1 MAELEV
7 RSERVDDVPLLIR
20 QQQQM
25 GIADILNE
33 AIEPHGNRKGLS
45 IGSLA
50 VTWLSFILSRGDHRM
65 ERVQPWADSQL
76 QMLSAVL
83 DEPVTAADFADD
95 RLADALRLLSQDATW
110 EAIETSLGTR
120 LVRIYDLRG
129 EAVRLDSTSV
139 ALYHEPDEK
148 TLFRKGHSKDHRPDL
163 AQLKVMLASLDP
175 LGLPLMTTVLA
186 GNAADDGLYLP
197 AISRVRGVLG
207 RGGQLYIAD
216 GKMSAL
222 ATRAAIADSGDFYL
236 TPDAQTGRRPERLRT
251 WLEGVWVKQHR
262 LERVVASP
270 QEDAE
275 TAAPKLVAVA
285 YEGSRQQETIVDGTQ
300 VRWDER
306 VLVVFSLSLA
316 RAERRALSERMGR
329 AEAEIAALTPGRKRG
344 RRQIRD
350 RAELEATAR
359 AIVKKHRVDG
369 LLELVVSEEIDERQI
384 GKYGDRP
391 ARVERRVEF
400 SASSRRNAEALAE
413 QRRMLG
419 WRLYLT
425 NAPRER
431 VSLVE
436 AVLAYRGAPRIERNF
451 SRLKGRPL
459 GLRPLYVTREDHV
472 RGMVRL
478 LSLGLRVLAGLEFV
492 ARKALAQSTSRL
504 EGLYAG
510 NPKRATAR
518 PTTERLLEAFAG
530 ITLTVIVMGGQTI
543 RHITPLSGVQHRIL
557 TLLGLPS
564 SAYED
569 LATAAPPIPP

>member
-1 MAELEV
+1 MADLDI

-25 GIADILNE
+25 GIADILNA
-33 AIEPHGNRKGLS
+33 AIQPHGNRKGLS
-45 IGSLA
+45 IGALA

-65 ERVQPWADSQL
+65 ERVQPWADTQL
-76 QMLSAVL
+76 QTLSAVL
-83 DEPVTAADFADD
+83 EEPVTAADFADD
-95 RLADALRLLSQDATW
+95 RLADALRLLGQDATW
-110 EAIETSLGTR
+110 DAIETSLGQR

-129 EAVRLDSTSV
+129 EAVRLDST
-139 ALYHEPDEK
+139 AAAFYHEPDER

-163 AQLKVMLASLDP
+163 AQLKVMLASADP

-197 AISRVRGVLG
+197 AIDRVREVLG
-207 RGGQLYIAD
+207 RGDQLYIAD

-222 ATRAAIADSGDFYL
+222 ATRAAIAEAGDFYL
-236 TPDAQTGRRPERLRT
+236 TPDAQTRRRPERLRA
-251 WLEGVWVKQHR
+251 WLEGVFAKRHR
-262 LERVVASP
+262 LEPILASLE
-270 QEDAE
+270 QESE
-275 TAAPKLVAVA
+275 AAPKLLAVA
-285 YEGSRQQETIVDGTQ
+285 YEGSRRQQTTLNGKQ
-300 VRWDER
+300 VAWNER
-306 VLVVFSLSLA
+306 VLVVFSLGLA
-316 RAERRALSERMGR
+316 RTERRALSERLGR
-329 AEAEIAALTPGRKRG
+329 AEAEIAALTPERKRG
-344 RRQIRD
+344 RRRITD
-350 RAELEATAR
+350 RAELEAKAR
-359 AIVKKHRVDG
+359 AVLKKHRVEG
-369 LLELVVSEEIDERQI
+369 LLEVVVGEQVEQRQV

-391 ARVERRVEF
+391 ARVERRVEL
-400 SASSRRNAEALAE
+400 SASSVRNAEALAE
-413 QRRMLG
+413 HRQMLG

-459 GLRPLYVTREDHV
+459 GLRPLWVKRDDHA

-478 LSLGLRVLAGLEFV
+478 LSLGLRVLAGVEFV
-492 ARKALAQSTSRL
+492 ARKALAQSRSRL

-530 ITLTVIVMGGQTI
+530 ITLTVIVMSGQTI
-543 RHITPLSGVQHRIL
+543 RHITPLSQVQQRIL

-564 SAYED
+564 NVYED